1 MTKTVRI
8 AQGGPQLWP
17 PSSSQNILLVPF
29 LGHPVLFL
37 IVLFFLV
44 VAAADSRYWL
54 MLIVFHFFIL

>member
-17 PSSSQNILLVPF
+17 PSSSQNIVLVPF

-44 VAAADSRYWL
+44 VAVADI
-54 MLIVFHFFIL
+54 IVDIG